1 MPESTYEW
9 GLLGALLVGLLW
21 ILRDTIV
28 KKPVV
33 TTEQALDVI
42 KKNTEINARLISVVE
57 NHTRTTENHT
67 KAVTELVQVVNR
79 LYGKLGA

>member
-1 MPESTYEW
+1 MT
-9 GLLGALLVGLLW
+9 A
-21 ILRDTIV
+21 
-28 KKPVV
+28 
-33 TTEQALDVI
+33 EQALDII

-57 NHTRTTENHT
+57 NHTRTAENHT